1 MDALYLTCIK
11 LGMTRIF
18 KKDGKVVPVSILNTS
33 GNALSQRNP
42 YEQKT
47 HLIFSSRSKPSLNRA
62 QLGQYIKYNYSL
74 GTTLKESNPLKEIC
88 KSLCLFNNEEHP
100 LSKVLY
106 VGRKVAVKGRCIGKG
121 FAGTIKRYSF
131 NSGRATHG
139 NSKSHNVPGSTGM
152 NQSPGKVFKR
162 KKMAGH
168 LGTCLVTVKS
178 LEICYVSRVLGFVLV
193 KGAVP
198 GFKGSSLSMRLV

>member
-11 LGMTRIF
+11 LGMSRIF
-18 KKDGKVVPVSILNTS
+18 RKDGNVVPVSILNTS

-42 YEQKT
+42 YEHKT
-47 HLIFSSRSKPSLNRA
+47 HLIYTSRSKPRLNRT
-62 QLGQYIKYNYSL
+62 QLGQFIKYNYSL
-74 GTTLKESNPLKEIC
+74 GTILKETKPLKEIC
-88 KSLCLFNNEEHP
+88 KSLFNNEEHP

-106 VGRKVAVKGRCIGKG
+106 VGRKVSVKGRCIGKG
-121 FAGTIKRYSF
+121 YAGTIKRYNFS
-131 NSGRATHG
+131 SGRATHG

-162 KKMAGH
+162 KRMAGH
-168 LGTCLVTVKS
+168 LGTNLVTVKS
-178 LEICYVSRVLGFVLV
+178 LEICYVSRRLGFVLV

-198 GFKGSSLSMRLV
+198 GFKGSSLSMSLV